1 MTKRLSLRA
10 RLGRVILGAGISF
23 YLLTSLIVAAV
34 ESEKKRNDYASA
46 MIITVTTCGEII
58 RDYLGQYHEYI
69 QHIIARIPDGPEPAV
84 IKYLQENLHFQN
96 LRDSYY
102 ILDRSHSI
110 VHIQKPYEQY
120 RGISL
125 SHIGYIA
132 EKVPVSRVHQS
143 LFSQQ
148 PVVSFLYPLAG
159 DGMIVLEKDLEGIIP
174 LARHFNL
181 GEILKGGYLFILS
194 SDGTVVYHPDRR
206 LIESRHNLGFELS
219 DWSEPDSRGLQ
230 TFTYHGKTYLCY
242 RSTLE
247 KPIGWSLYFV
257 VPHSE
262 LLQALVYRVGQIF
275 VIFAAVFSFLIFFLQ
290 FIVNK
295 KLSNPVSEIVA
306 GIGSRKLDGTDQ
318 PIDQSKGADTKELSS
333 IIDAINTMTTRL
345 NRSQEVLR
353 ESEERY
359 RTLVE
364 TMTDVVFTL
373 DAKGRFSF
381 LNHQFEVTTGY
392 SAQDFIGRPFS
403 EILAPEY
410 VESTNER
417 FRRGLAGGAIP
428 IYEVEVISRDGKRVA
443 VELNVTSLLDAD
455 MKPIGRIGVARDI
468 SERRKAEEAL
478 KEAYDIISK
487 SPTVAFLWKNEEGWP
502 VEFVTDNTEGIFGYT
517 AEEFISGAV
526 LYSETIHPDDLER
539 VGKEIAHYAE
549 ERGSRSFAHEPY
561 RIITKDGRVTWV
573 DDRTYIRRDERGLI
587 THYQGIVVDIT
598 DRKRMESQLQQARNL
613 EAIGTLAGGI
623 AHDFN
628 NLLMA
633 IIGNTSL
640 MLLEADSTHPFYER
654 LKNIERHIQSGAA
667 LTKQLLGFARGGMY
681 EVKSINL
688 NKLIKRSAEMFS
700 HTKKEI
706 TFHTKYQE
714 DLWPVE
720 GDQGQIEQV
729 LLNLYVNA
737 WQAMPGGGELYLQ
750 TENSS
755 LDTDHIKPL
764 DIEPGRY
771 VKITVTD
778 TGVGMDEATRQR
790 IFDPF
795 FSTKEMGRGTGLGL
809 ASVYGIIQNHRGLI
823 TVDSEKGRGTTFTI
837 YLRAS
842 DKEPEEEQVISEEL
856 VKGSGTILLVDDEE
870 RVLNVGKDMLTA
882 IGYEVVTANSGKEAV
897 EVYRENQHT
906 LDVVILDMIMPG
918 MGGGETYERLQKIN
932 PGIKVLLSSGY
943 SLDGEAKEILSRG
956 CNGFLQKP
964 FHIHELSS
972 KLRDLF

>member
-10 RLGRVILGAGISF
+10 RLLRVILGTGISF
-23 YLLTSLIVAAV
+23 YLITSLIVAAA
-34 ESEKKRNDYASA
+34 ESKKKRDDYASS
-46 MIITVTTCGEII
+46 MITTVTICGEII
-58 RDYLGQYHEYI
+58 RDYLNQYHEYI
-69 QHIIARIPDGPEPAV
+69 QHMIARIPDGPESSV

-102 ILDRSHSI
+102 ILDNSKSI
-110 VHIQKPYEQY
+110 IHIQKPYEQY
-120 RGISL
+120 QGINL
-125 SHIGYIA
+125 SHIDFIA
-132 EKVPVSRVHQS
+132 EKIPVSRVHQS

-174 LARHFNL
+174 LAQHFNL
-181 GEILKGGYLFILS
+181 GEILKGGHLFILS
-194 SDGTVVYHPDRR
+194 SDGTVVYHPDRN
-206 LIESRHNLGFELS
+206 LIESRHNLGFELTN
-219 DWSEPDSRGLQ
+219 WSEPDSRGLQ
-230 TFTYHGKTYLCY
+230 TFRYHDKRYLCY

-247 KPIGWSLYFV
+247 EPIGWSLYFV
-257 VPHSE
+257 VPHAE
-262 LLQALVYRVGQIF
+262 LLQALFYRVGQIF
-275 VIFAAVFSFLIFFLQ
+275 VIFAAVFSFLIIFLQ
-290 FIVNK
+290 FIMNR
-295 KLSNPVSEIVA
+295 KLSNPVSEIV
-306 GIGSRKLDGTDQ
+306 GSIANWKLDGTDQ
-318 PIDQSKGADTKELSS
+318 PIDQSKGADTKELTS
-333 IIDAINTMTTRL
+333 IIDAVNGMTARL
-345 NRSQEVLR
+345 NRSQEILR

-373 DAKGRFSF
+373 DTEGRFTF
-381 LNHQFEVTTGY
+381 LNNEFKTTTGY
-392 SAQDFIGRPFS
+392 SVQDFIGRPFV

-410 VESTNER
+410 IESTNKR
-417 FRRGLAGGAIP
+417 FRQGIAGGTIP
-428 IYEVEVISRDGKRVA
+428 IYEVEVVHKEGKRVA
-443 VELNVTSLLDAD
+443 VELNVTSLMDAHG
-455 MKPIGRIGVARDI
+455 KPIGRIGVARDI

-502 VEFVTDNTEGIFGYT
+502 VEFVTDNVEGVFGYT
-517 AEEFISGAV
+517 AEEFLSGTV
-526 LYSETIHPDDLER
+526 LYSKTIHPDDLER
-539 VGKEIAHYAE
+539 VAKEIAHYTS
-549 ERGSRSFAHEPY
+549 ERERRSFAHEPY
-561 RIITKDGRVTWV
+561 RIITKGGRVTWV

-598 DRKRMESQLQQARNL
+598 DRKRIETQLLQARKL

-628 NLLMA
+628 NLLMT

-654 LKNIERHIQSGAA
+654 LKNIEKHIQSGAA

-681 EVKSINL
+681 EVKSLNL
-688 NKLIKRSAEMFS
+688 NTIIKRSAEMFS

-706 TFHTKYQE
+706 AIHTKYQD

-755 LDTDHIKPL
+755 LDADHVKPL
-764 DIEPGRY
+764 NIKPGRY

-778 TGVGMDEATRQR
+778 TGVGMDEATQQR

-823 TVDSEKGRGTTFTI
+823 TVDSEKGHGTTFTI

-842 DKEPEEEQVISEEL
+842 DKEPEEERVISEQL
-856 VKGSGTILLVDDEE
+856 VRGSGTILLVDDEQ

-882 IGYEVVTANSGKEAV
+882 IGYEVLTASSGKEAV
-897 EVYRENQHT
+897 ELYRENQHA

-918 MGGGETYERLQKIN
+918 MGGRETYERLQKIN
-932 PGIKVLLSSGY
+932 PGVKALLSTGY

>member
-10 RLGRVILGAGISF
+10 RLMRVILGTGISF

-34 ESEKKRNDYASA
+34 ESKKKRNDYASA
-46 MIITVTTCGEII
+46 MITTVTTCGEII
-58 RDYLGQYHEYI
+58 RDYLSQYHEYI
-69 QHIIARIPDGPEPAV
+69 QHSIARIPDGPESAV
-84 IKYLQENLHFQN
+84 IQYLQENLHFQN

-102 ILDRSHSI
+102 ILDRSNSI
-110 VHIQKPYEQY
+110 IHIQKPYEQY
-120 RGISL
+120 QGINL
-125 SHIGYIA
+125 SHIEYIG
-132 EKVPVSRVHQS
+132 KKIPVSKVHQS
-143 LFSQQ
+143 LFSRQ
-148 PVVSFLYPLAG
+148 PVVSFLYPLNG
-159 DGMIVLEKDLEGIIP
+159 DRLIVLEKDLEGIIP
-174 LARHFNL
+174 LAQHFNL

-194 SDGTVVYHPDRR
+194 SDGTVVYHPDRH
-206 LIESRHNLGFELS
+206 LIDSRHNLGFELTN
-219 DWSEPDSRGLQ
+219 WSEPDSRGLQ
-230 TFTYHGKTYLCY
+230 TFLYHDKRYLCY
-242 RSTLE
+242 RAKLE
-247 KPIGWSLYFV
+247 EPIGWSLYFV
-257 VPHSE
+257 VPKAE
-262 LLQALVYRVGQIF
+262 LFQALVYRVGQIF

-295 KLSNPVSEIVA
+295 KLSNPVSEIV
-306 GIGSRKLDGTDQ
+306 GSIVNRKLDGTDQ
-318 PIDQSKGADTKELSS
+318 PIDQSKGAGTKELTS
-333 IIDAINTMTTRL
+333 IIDAVNTMTAKL

-364 TMTDVVFTL
+364 TMTDVVLTL
-373 DAKGRFSF
+373 DTKGRFTF
-381 LNHQFEVTTGY
+381 LNHEFETTTGY
-392 SAQDFIGRPFS
+392 SSQAFIGRPFT

-410 VESTNER
+410 IESTNER
-417 FRRGLAGGAIP
+417 FRRGLAGRTIP
-428 IYEVEVISRDGKRVA
+428 IYEVEVISKDGKRLT
-443 VELNVTSLLDAD
+443 VELNVTSLLDAHG
-455 MKPIGRIGVARDI
+455 KPIGRIGVARDI

-487 SPTVAFLWKNEEGWP
+487 SPTVAFLWKNDEGWP
-502 VEFVTDNTEGIFGYT
+502 VEFVTDNVEGIFGYT
-517 AEEFISGAV
+517 AEEFISGTV

-539 VGKEIAHYAE
+539 VAKEIVHYTS
-549 ERGSRSFAHEPY
+549 ERGRRSFAHEPY
-561 RIITKDGRVTWV
+561 RIITKDGGVTWV
-573 DDRTYIRRDERGLI
+573 DDRTYIRRNERGLI

-598 DRKRMESQLQQARNL
+598 DRKRMETQLQQARKL

-633 IIGNTSL
+633 IVGNTSL
-640 MLLEADSTHPFYER
+640 MLLEADSTHPFYGR
-654 LKNIERHIQSGAA
+654 LKDIERHIQSGAA

-681 EVKSINL
+681 EVKSMNINE
-688 NKLIKRSAEMFS
+688 LIKRSAEMFS
-700 HTKKEI
+700 RTKKEI
-706 TFHTKYQE
+706 AIHTKYQE

-750 TENSS
+750 TENSP
-755 LDTDHIKPL
+755 LDADHVKPL

-771 VKITVTD
+771 VKIVVTD
-778 TGVGMDEATRQR
+778 TGVGMDEATQER

-842 DKEPEEEQVISEEL
+842 DKEPEGERAIPEEFVR
-856 VKGSGTILLVDDEE
+856 GSGTVLLVDDEE
-870 RVLNVGKDMLTA
+870 RVLTVGKDMLAA
-882 IGYEVVTANSGKEAV
+882 IGYEVLTANSGKEAI
-897 EVYRENQHT
+897 EVYRDNKHT

-918 MGGGETYERLQKIN
+918 MGGSETYEGLQQIN
-932 PGIKVLLSSGY
+932 PGVKVLLSSGY
-943 SLDGEAKEILSRG
+943 SLDGEAKGILSRG
-956 CNGFLQKP
+956 CNGFIQKP
-964 FHIHELSS
+964 FNIHELSS
-972 KLRDLF
+972 KLRDLL